1 MTGGIPNRLLKPA
14 VFLICL
20 VPAGLLAFDAFTGNL
35 SANPIKD
42 ITEATGTWTLRF
54 VMITLAVT
62 PLRRL
67 LGLNFLGRVRRML
80 GLFTFFYATLHFT
93 TYVWLDQFFDIG
105 SILAD
110 IPKRPFILAGF
121 TAFVLFI
128 PLAVTSTAGWV
139 RRLGGKRWK
148 WLHRLVYI
156 SAAAGVVHY
165 LWLVKA
171 DIQRPVAYGVILAVL
186 LAYRVLDYFRKRAVP
201 KPTPARRSTAGNTP
215 G

>member
-1 MTGGIPNRLLKPA
+1 MKVPRPGNSPGIANRLFKPA
-14 VFLICL
+14 VFLLCL
-20 VPAGLLAFDAFTGNL
+20 IPAGLLAWNLFTGNL

-42 ITEATGTWTLRF
+42 ITEETGTWTLRL

-62 PLRRL
+62 PLRKTFGWNR
-67 LGLNFLGRVRRML
+67 LGRVRRML
-80 GLFTFFYATLHFT
+80 GLFTFMYATLHFF
-93 TYVWLDQFFDIG
+93 TYVWLDQFFDVE

-139 RRLGGKRWK
+139 RRLGGKRWRL
-148 WLHRLVYI
+148 LHRAVYV
-156 SAAAGVVHY
+156 SAVAGVIHY

-171 DIQRPVAYGVILAVL
+171 DIQRPVTYGVILAIL
-186 LAYRVLDYFRKRAVP
+186 LGYRLVDFLRNGNI
-201 KPTPARRSTAGNTP
+201 RRSRG
-215 G
+215 

>member
-1 MTGGIPNRLLKPA
+1 VWNLL
-14 VFLICL
+14 
-20 VPAGLLAFDAFTGNL
+20 TGNL

-62 PLRRL
+62 PLRRIF
-67 LGLNFLGRVRRML
+67 GWNFLGRVRRMV
-80 GLFTFFYATLHFT
+80 GLSTFFYATLHFF
-93 TYVWLDQFFDIG
+93 TYVYLDQFFDIQ

-110 IPKRPFILAGF
+110 IPKRPFVLAGF

-139 RRLGGKRWK
+139 RRLGGKRWQM
-148 WLHRLVYI
+148 LHRLIYI
-156 SAAAGVVHY
+156 SATAGVVHY

-171 DIQRPVAYGVILAVL
+171 DTQHPVTYGVILAVL
-186 LAYRVLDYFRKRAVP
+186 LGYRIMESIKR
-201 KPTPARRSTAGNTP
+201 SG
-215 G
+215 